1 MNSIKD
7 AIVFVNIKGE
17 NGMREVRE
25 ARFTKIQTEPCH
37 ISLYK
42 DMVYSFDGDFK
53 IEIAGL
59 GEMTNNGLLS
69 LDGYLYSNMEDAL
82 NQQDEIA
89 SHHTNNPSVNLLWA
103 KINVSDLNFK
113 HKSMSVSIPC
123 PSSCRPFHAYSWYWD
138 GTRAVRECVNRERK
152 FYYDFLENRIVEYGN
167 SKIDSL
173 GTLYATAEAC
183 KKANTPKIVRF
194 NAKPKK
200 CEVVVRFE
208 ITKKVTLTDDCDEC
222 EAILQ
227 GVKMIKSM
235 SEDEL
240 YDECTEYYQK

>member
-1 MNSIKD
+1 MC
-7 AIVFVNIKGE
+7 V
-17 NGMREVRE
+17 
-25 ARFTKIQTEPCH
+25 EPCN
-37 ISLYK
+37 ISLDK
-42 DMVYSFDGDFK
+42 DMVYYFDGDFR

-59 GEMTNNGLLS
+59 GEMDSNGLLS

-82 NQQDEIA
+82 KQKNEIA
-89 SHHTNNPSVNLLWA
+89 SHTNNPCVNVLWA
-103 KINVSDLNFK
+103 KINVNDLNFK
-113 HKSMSVSIPC
+113 HKSMSVFIPYRNT
-123 PSSCRPFHAYSWYWD
+123 CRPFQAYSWYWD
-138 GTRAVRECVNRERK
+138 GTRAVRECVNGKRK

-183 KKANTPKIVRF
+183 EKANTPKIVRF
-194 NAKPKK
+194 NANPKK

-240 YDECTEYYQK
+240 YDECTEHYQK